1 MLSSCFAAQLS
12 PASLLS
18 SLFSAA
24 SLRSMSTVQ
33 LSSSHAVDL
42 LVLGAGWTGTFL
54 LPHLRADHPDISF
67 ATTTRDGRDGSIRWQ
82 FDPELEGP
90 EQFAG
95 LPRAKTVVVVFPI
108 KGEGGSRRLVRGYE
122 EAVGARARW
131 IQLGSTG
138 IFDGGA
144 TLAALRVQ
152 AARSNDAEKQAL
164 PSSPPPFEWTTR
176 HSPYDKTNARAVAE
190 DELLSMH
197 EETVVLNLSGLWG
210 GSRDPINWLSRVA
223 PTEEALEQKGSLH
236 LVHGLDVARAI
247 VAVHL
252 AKTLP
257 TSAALSAGSA
267 ARAIGNA
274 EEEKRTGA
282 GQRWVLTDL
291 HIVDWW
297 DLASAHPSTTS
308 DQSEKVGTEPSPD
321 RALWVA
327 RLMQKHDVRALPR
340 SAAELGRAIDARE
353 FWNAFGLAPVKA
365 RWEKGRA

>member
-95 LPRAKTVVVVFPI
+95 LPRAKTAVVVFPI

-138 IFDGGA
+138 IFDVRSV
-144 TLAALRVQ
+144 RVTV
-152 AARSNDAEKQAL
+152 
-164 PSSPPPFEWTTR
+164 PSGP
-176 HSPYDKTNARAVAE
+176 A
-190 DELLSMH
+190 
-197 EETVVLNLSGLWG
+197 NLSGKFVGRRDSG
-210 GSRDPINWLSRVA
+210 GFARSGCAVERRG
-223 PTEEALEQKGSLH
+223 EAGPSFF
-236 LVHGLDVARAI
+236 
-247 VAVHL
+247 
-252 AKTLP
+252 
-257 TSAALSAGSA
+257 
-267 ARAIGNA
+267 
-274 EEEKRTGA
+274 
-282 GQRWVLTDL
+282 
-291 HIVDWW
+291 
-297 DLASAHPSTTS
+297 STTIRVDNS
-308 DQSEKVGTEPSPD
+308 SFAIRQDE
-321 RALWVA
+321 RASGC
-327 RLMQKHDVRALPR
+327 RR
-340 SAAELGRAIDARE
+340 
-353 FWNAFGLAPVKA
+353 
-365 RWEKGRA
+365 